1 MHVVDF
7 NCGINAIQ
15 SGEVAQIPATP
26 IIDRAWDRSQ
36 SKQAMSG
43 NLDAITGLFKAHGPG
58 KILVVTGAGI
68 SLASGIPTF
77 RGQDPGAIWKR
88 DVTEL
93 GTFRYFSQ
101 DPVGSWRWYLSR
113 FAKTVGAKPNP
124 AHTALVRLENFCERQ
139 GGELL
144 LVTQNIDGLHRQ
156 AGARNLIEVHGRADR
171 VRCPSPG
178 CPNGAPAGS
187 LPRADFDL
195 EGFLA
200 APSPATLPR
209 CPSCR
214 AVMRQHVLWFD
225 EFYAS
230 HDDYQWSRVLDAAAH
245 SDAVL
250 FVGTSF
256 SVGVTDLILGAAR
269 ERGRPVLS
277 VDPATAAPMPGIES
291 LRVRAEELLPAACEA
306 LRAD

>member
-1 MHVVDF
+1 
-7 NCGINAIQ
+7 
-15 SGEVAQIPATP
+15 
-26 IIDRAWDRSQ
+26 
-36 SKQAMSG
+36 MSS
-43 NLDAITGLFKAHGPG
+43 NLDAITGLFKAHGAG
-58 KILVVTGAGI
+58 KILAVTGAGI

-124 AHTALVRLENFCERQ
+124 AHTALVRLENYCERQ
-139 GGELL
+139 GGELRL
-144 LVTQNIDGLHRQ
+144 ITQNIDGLHRQ
-156 AGARNLIEVHGRADR
+156 AGSRNLIEVHGRADR
-171 VRCPSPG
+171 VRCPRPG
-178 CPNGAPAGS
+178 CPNGAPTGS
-187 LPRADFDL
+187 LPRTDFDL
-195 EGFLA
+195 DGFLA
-200 APSPATLPR
+200 APSSVTLPR
-209 CPSCR
+209 CPRCQ

-225 EFYAS
+225 EFYDS
-230 HDDYQWSRVLDAAAH
+230 HDDYQWARVLDAAGN

-256 SVGVTDLILGAAR
+256 SVGVTDMILGAAR

-277 VDPATAAPMPGIES
+277 IDPSPAAPMPGVES
-291 LRVRAEELLPAACEA
+291 LRVRAEELLPAGCEA
-306 LRAD
+306 LRADFLWH

>member
-1 MHVVDF
+1 MND
-7 NCGINAIQ
+7 
-15 SGEVAQIPATP
+15 
-26 IIDRAWDRSQ
+26 
-36 SKQAMSG
+36 
-43 NLDAITGLFKAHGPG
+43 NLDAITGLFKTHGAG
-58 KILVVTGAGI
+58 KMLVVTGAGI
-68 SLASGIPTF
+68 SVASGIPTF

-93 GTFRYFSQ
+93 GTFRYFSE

-113 FAKTVGAKPNP
+113 FAQTVGARPNP

-139 GGELL
+139 GGEFLMI
-144 LVTQNIDGLHRQ
+144 TQNIDGLHQQ
-156 AGARNLIEVHGRADR
+156 AGSRNLIEVHGRADR
-171 VRCPSPG
+171 VRCPRLG

-195 EGFLA
+195 ERFLA
-200 APSPATLPR
+200 DPSPETLPR
-209 CPSCR
+209 CPRCG

-225 EFYAS
+225 ELYDS
-230 HDDYQWSRVLDAAAH
+230 HDDYQWSRVLDAAERH
-245 SDAVL
+245 DAVL

-277 VDPATAAPMPGIES
+277 VDPATTGEPGVHS
-291 LRVRAEELLPAACEA
+291 LCERAEELLPAACEA
-306 LRAD
+306 LQAP